1 MELKKLLESSK
12 EEYIADDAWKS
23 ILRKGGFESA
33 DSFNNNNK
41 KQTVHVANNNQTS
54 SSTCSIL

>member
-12 EEYIADDAWKS
+12 DQNIADDAWKS

-33 DSFNNNNK
+33 DSFNSSK
-41 KQTVHVANNNQTS
+41 KKNHHVATNQTS
-54 SSTCSIL
+54 SSACVIL